1 MEVSER
7 LEGVRVSCIVRHCSF
22 ARTVT
27 EAFSQRECGATRVD
41 VVRTMKGSELS
52 TLFPM
57 LASPI
62 KVGNLVLKN
71 RMITTSMSP
80 GAGYTDENSRPT
92 QRFLNYLE
100 QRARGNTALIV
111 QTVAPLQR
119 TPEHPGLSPMPSA
132 YGADCVPHLTSMA
145 DAVHKHDGLLVGQ
158 PYFVHDWKTKV
169 DEDERPWGPSDIAV
183 LKFMG
188 GFRRMEKEHIELFKQ
203 DFINCAKVVQA
214 AGWDGVE
221 VMAGVGG
228 ILNRFL
234 SPATNNRTDEYGG
247 SLENRVRLTVE
258 VIEGIREACGPDF
271 FIMCR
276 WSPVEYVKGP
286 EHEGHGIADSLKVV
300 PYLEKA
306 GIDLHDLAVG
316 WHETSVPLTTKQVE
330 DGHWSWISEKIKTVA
345 TKPVI
350 TAYRETDP
358 YVMEKI
364 LEEGKADVIGGL
376 RYSIA
381 DPDFPRKVMED
392 RPEDISMCI
401 CCNRCLDDVVG
412 KELPLTKCGVNP
424 RLGAELDDLDTPK
437 AARKRQVMIAGSGPG
452 GLAAAVTA
460 AQRGHDVTIYEAGPR
475 IGGSVKMSSIFS
487 PLHERL
493 LTYYKVKLSKMPEIK
508 IVLKTPVTKELV
520 QKVNPDAVVVAVGGE
535 PIGIDVPGSDS
546 KNVVLSH
553 DFLEMLNGHMPKGK
567 KGLFNKVMWFGGS
580 IVLRFYYTPSFA
592 RFFSKYS
599 PWPLGSKLAVIGGGL
614 PGCELT
620 ELTQETKRHTTI
632 LESGKKIGW
641 DVGSSDR
648 FHLTSGFKKADNVDT
663 YANTKIIS
671 IDNKGVNA
679 VQTTESGEKNVH
691 VEANTVAVTL
701 GFQKNL
707 GLYEQIKSAGYEAYA
722 VGDANDPGRIA
733 DATKAGYQAACQ
745 I

>member
-1 MEVSER
+1 M
-7 LEGVRVSCIVRHCSF
+7 
-22 ARTVT
+22 
-27 EAFSQRECGATRVD
+27 
-41 VVRTMKGSELS
+41 LS
-52 TLFPM
+52 
-57 LASPI
+57 SPI
-62 KVGNLVLKN
+62 KAGNLILKN

-80 GAGYTDENSRPT
+80 GAGYTDEEQRPT

-111 QTVAPLQR
+111 QTVGPLQR

-132 YGADCVPHLTSMA
+132 YGPECVEHLGTMA
-145 DAVHKHDGLLVGQ
+145 EVVHRHDGLLVAQ
-158 PYFVHDWKTKV
+158 PYFVHDWKTTV

-203 DFINCAKVVQA
+203 HFINCAKVIKD

-228 ILNRFL
+228 ILSRFL

-247 SLENRVRLTVE
+247 CLENRVRLTVE
-258 VIEGIREACGPDF
+258 VIEGIREAVGPDF

-286 EHEGHGIADSLKVV
+286 EHEGHGIEESLQVV
-300 PYLEKA
+300 PYLEAA

-316 WHETSVPLTTKQVE
+316 WHETSIPLTTKHVE

-358 YVMEKI
+358 FVMEKI
-364 LEEGKADVIGGL
+364 LQEGKADVIGGL

-392 RPEDISMCI
+392 RPEDIAMCI

-412 KELPLTKCGVNP
+412 KELPLNVCGMNP
-424 RLGAELDDLDTPK
+424 RLGPELDTLDLTRADRPK
-437 AARKRQVMIAGSGPG
+437 EVLVAGSGPG
-452 GLAAAVTA
+452 GLSAAFAAAE
-460 AQRGHDVTIYEAGPR
+460 RGHRVTVYEAGPR

-487 PLHERL
+487 PMHERL
-493 LTYYKVKLSKMPEIK
+493 LTHYKVKLAKTPQIK
-508 IVLKTPVTKELV
+508 VVLKTPVTPELV
-520 QKVNPDAVVVAVGGE
+520 ARENPDAVIVAVGGE
-535 PIGIDVPGSDS
+535 PIGIDVPGADS

-553 DFLEMLNGHMPKGK
+553 DFLEMLNGRMPKGK

-580 IVLRFYYTPSFA
+580 IFLRFYYTPTFA

-599 PWPLGSKLAVIGGGL
+599 PWPLRSKLAVIGGGL

-620 ELTQETKRHTTI
+620 ELTQQTKRHTSI
-632 LESGKKIGW
+632 IESGKKIGY

-663 YANTKIIS
+663 YPSTRVVA
-671 IDNKGVNA
+671 IDNKGVKA
-679 VQTTESGEKNVH
+679 IQSDPSGDRELTIP
-691 VEANTVAVTL
+691 ADTVAVTL
-701 GFQKNL
+701 GFQQNL
-707 GLYEQIKSAGYEAYA
+707 ALYDALKSQGRVVFA
-722 VGDANDPGRIA
+722 VGDAKNPARIA

>member
-1 MEVSER
+1 MSGR
-7 LEGVRVSCIVRHCSF
+7 P
-22 ARTVT
+22 
-27 EAFSQRECGATRVD
+27 
-41 VVRTMKGSELS
+41 KLS
-52 TLFPM
+52 TEFPM

-62 KVGNLVLKN
+62 KVGSLVLKN

-80 GAGYTDENSRPT
+80 GAGYTDEQQKPT

-111 QTVAPLQR
+111 QTVGPLER
-119 TPEHPGLSPMPSA
+119 SPEHPGLSPMPSA
-132 YGADCVPHLTSMA
+132 YGPDCVPHLRDMA
-145 DAVHKHDGLLVGQ
+145 GVVHKHDGLLVGQ

-188 GFRRMEKEHIELFKQ
+188 GFRAMEKEHIEQFKA
-203 DFINCAKVVQA
+203 DFVNCALVIKE

-247 SLENRVRLTVE
+247 SLENRVRLAVE
-258 VIEGIREACGPDF
+258 VIEEIREAVGPDF
-271 FIMCR
+271 LIMCR

-286 EHEGHGIADSLKVV
+286 EHEGHGITESLEVV

-306 GIDLHDLAVG
+306 GIDIHDLAVG
-316 WHETSVPLTTKQVE
+316 WHETSVPLTTKHVE
-330 DGHWSWISEKIKTVA
+330 DGHWSWISEKIKAVA

-350 TAYRETDP
+350 TAYRETNP
-358 YVMEKI
+358 VVMEKI
-364 LEEGKADVIGGL
+364 LREGKADVIGGL
-376 RYSIA
+376 RYSLA

-412 KELPLTKCGVNP
+412 KHLALNMCGVNP
-424 RLGAELDDLDTPK
+424 RLGKELDTLDPP
-437 AARKRQVMIAGSGPG
+437 ARKGEAKDVLIAGSGPG
-452 GLAAAVTA
+452 GLSAAVAAAG
-460 AQRGHDVTIYEAGPR
+460 QGHRVTIYEAGPR

-493 LTYYKVKLSKMPEIK
+493 LTYYKVRLAKTPEIK
-508 IVLKTPVTKELV
+508 VVLNTPVTAELV
-520 QKVNPDAVVVAVGGE
+520 AKVNPDAVIVAVGGE
-535 PIGIDVPGSDS
+535 PIGLDVPGANS

-553 DFLEMLNGHMPKGK
+553 DFLEMLNGRMPKGK

-580 IVLRFYYTPSFA
+580 VFLRFYYTPSFA
-592 RFFSKYS
+592 RFFAKYS
-599 PWPLGSKLAVIGGGL
+599 PWPLRSKLAVIGGGL

-632 LESGKKIGW
+632 IEAGKKIGF

-648 FHLTSGFKKADNVDT
+648 FHLTSGFKHAENVDT
-663 YANTKIIS
+663 FPNTRVTKIS
-671 IDNKGVNA
+671 NSA
-679 VQTTESGEKNVH
+679 VTAVRGGENGEEVI
-691 VEANTVAVTL
+691 EIPANTVAVTL
-701 GFQKNL
+701 GFQQNL
-707 GLYEQIKSAGYEAYA
+707 GLYDALKSEGRVVFA
-722 VGDANDPGRIA
+722 VGDAKNPARIA
-733 DATKAGYQAACQ
+733 DATKAGYQAAMS